1 MLPGKRRQR
10 DRHDFCRKDEVGLDG
25 ACDPLLFRRLRI
37 QRDGAELRFMLMCT
51 MRHDGFEHFFRAL
64 VAEIDAAN
72 HEKRH
77 DHPGKEVA
85 EGQGNGQQNQELV
98 AK

>member
-1 MLPGKRRQR
+1 MSADGSTRARP
-10 DRHDFCRKDEVGLDG
+10 CDELGG
-25 ACDPLLFRRLRI
+25 
-37 QRDGAELRFMLMCT
+37 
-51 MRHDGFEHFFRAL
+51 DGFEHFFRAL